1 MKTKVDLEELRE
13 KIIEEIDM
21 TRNPN
26 DEELHEIIDYVIAG
40 VAKCRLMPLYD
51 RWEIHRQ
58 LYDSIRGLGILEE
71 LLAVYI
77 EARLKS

>member
-40 VAKCRLMPLYD
+40 VAKCRLMPVWML
-51 RWEIHRQ
+51 
-58 LYDSIRGLGILEE
+58 
-71 LLAVYI
+71 
-77 EARLKS
+77 